1 MKTYDILQ
9 ANAASQG
16 INIVKASEKTK
27 FISLSHKKM
36 SVFYSLTSR
45 WLTMSSLKFCH
56 TQ

>member
-16 INIVKASEKTK
+16 INIVKAGEKTK

-45 WLTMSSLKFCH
+45 WLTMSSFCH